1 MKDIHIVYKKEAETP
16 LQTLIRFRQTEQIP
30 QAVPLTYA
38 GRLDPLAEGVL
49 VVLSGEAVHEKDLVN
64 KLDKEYEAEFLIGIK
79 TDTYDLLGIPKEI
92 NTTPPTIESAVEKIN
107 SLVGCHYFPYPPY
120 SSKPIHG
127 KPLFMWAREGKI
139 NDIVMPTTI
148 MQVNDCTILS
158 ISNRSGREI
167 KERVNKITTMLQGD
181 FRQYE
186 INDIWKASLR
196 DNDIFLSITIRWDVA
211 SGTYIRSLADYCGA
225 TLYRLKRMRVGG
237 YTI

>member
-16 LQTLIRFRQTEQIP
+16 LQALVRFRESEQIP
-30 QAVPLTYA
+30 QSVPLTYA

-64 KLDKEYEAEFLIGIK
+64 KLDKEYESEFLFGIK

-92 NTTPPTIESAVEKIN
+92 NTTPPTIESVVEKITT
-107 SLVGCHYFPYPPY
+107 LVGHHYFPYPPY
-120 SSKPIHG
+120 SSKPVHG

-139 NDIVMPTTI
+139 NDILIPTTK
-148 MQVNDCTILS
+148 MQVNDSTILS

-167 KERVNKITTMLQGD
+167 KERVNNITGMLKGD
-181 FRQYE
+181 FRQHE
-186 INDIWKASLR
+186 INDAWKVGLR